1 MGVQQIAG
9 GTRRGGISLDA
20 LVLILVSGYTLH
32 QDSHTGIPYTTPWL
46 NAVAVGLLSLYLAL
60 DVLLAPLA
68 ALGKGAR
75 RLYYGGKGAVLAA
88 LVVLLLVW
96 PTVNFIGQ
104 RHAGRPQTVHDTS
117 INVEEATK
125 FLLAGKDPYAQTY
138 FNTPLAGFQWYSG
151 PQYGYEPNNPALWWT
166 DTFPG
171 QEEVTVPAML
181 ASQATLGWFDERFI
195 YLLALGVTVLL
206 LLRLAPTPTTRLAL
220 VAAVTLNP
228 LFVPEFIYGQNDI
241 LVLAEILAV
250 LYFSTMGRWRL
261 ALLALAAGCATKQ
274 TTLLL
279 VPIYLWW
286 LALRLGPRWPARL
299 ERLAP
304 LLPWLAV
311 PFILLVGPFAAW
323 DWPAFYGGNFGYV
336 GGTVPHSYPIQGY
349 NGWGAASFVLWSGL
363 VPGPNSYFPFW
374 VFEAGMALPLG
385 VLLARRMT
393 ARTPATVMLGAY
405 ATVLFPVFYFSRFFH
420 ASYVSFTI
428 ALLLVAYFA
437 HRPAPRADAALASD
451 GYRPDDGHISFD
463 VLVPLLLVPQL
474 IEIPN
479 NRANGVLVSITL
491 GLLLAYVVVAA
502 LAPWGRLYTEWARRL
517 AVAARAL
524 VLGALGAV
532 VIVTRSVSGIY
543 DRLHW
548 NIPFAFIHDT
558 ALQIEIGA
566 GALLKGV
573 NPYTMSFGDTPLP
586 HLYITPDMQGQ
597 ARPDLPL
604 THDPHLP
611 LGFLLGALP
620 QALFNALH
628 LLFDECYI
636 YLFFL
641 LGAAAL
647 LPLLVRVPTRGLALL
662 GAVLFSP
669 LFARAVIQGQDDVV
683 ALAALAAMLLLL
695 QRDRPLAAS
704 FAAGIALALK
714 ITVWPLAP
722 LLLVYI
728 AATSRGAVPPA
739 IRALP
744 VESGVGSRESG
755 AGSRKWRAERRRLYL
770 AERPRLAYLV
780 AVAGRSWGLLAPLLV
795 TTLPFIVWDARAFW
809 ADTVAYPL
817 GLMRD
822 AVPLD
827 VPWGTGFQTLGFG
840 RVALGAGWAH
850 ADGTAYIGPWLALAA
865 GALVLGVV
873 GVRLW
878 RAPSLPLLMAGYL
891 VLLFALEYFGRFMID
906 TSLGYLSVLAPLC
919 YFLAPPR
926 PAAQA
931 APLPLPVITESEV
944 GSRKSA
950 CTSNA
955 RSRTF
960 CTSSHRATT
969 SIWKGRRL
977 S

>member
-1 MGVQQIAG
+1 VGVQQISG

-20 LVLILVSGYTLH
+20 LTLILVTGYTLH
-32 QDSHTGIPYTTPWL
+32 NDSHTGIPYTTPWL
-46 NAVAVGLLSLYLAL
+46 NAVAVGLLGLYLAL

-68 ALGKGAR
+68 VAGRGSR
-75 RLYYGGKGAVLAA
+75 RIFYGGKGVVLAA
-88 LVVLLLVW
+88 LVALLLVW

-125 FLLAGKDPYAQTY
+125 FLLAGKDPYTQTY
-138 FNTPLAGFQWYSG
+138 FDTPLAKFGWHSE
-151 PQYGYEPNNPALWWT
+151 PMYGYGPNPALWWT

-181 ASQATLGWFDERFI
+181 LARATLGWFDERFI
-195 YLLALGVTVLL
+195 YLLALGVTVGL

-241 LVLAEILAV
+241 LVLAEILV
-250 LYFSTMGRWRL
+250 ILYFCTTARWRL

-279 VPIYLWW
+279 APILLWW
-286 LALRLGPRWPARL
+286 LAPRLGPRWPVRL
-299 ERLAP
+299 ERLAL
-304 LLPWLAV
+304 LLPWFAV

-323 DWPAFYGGNFGYV
+323 DWRAFYGGNFGYV

-349 NGWGAASFVLWSGL
+349 DGWGAASFVLWSGL

-374 VFEAGMALPLG
+374 VYEAGAALPLA
-385 VLLARRMT
+385 VLLLRRMS

-420 ASYVSFTI
+420 ESYIAFTI
-428 ALLLVAYFA
+428 DLLLVAYFA
-437 HRPAPRADAALASD
+437 HRPAPRAAALGGAPA
-451 GYRPDDGHISFD
+451 GYAPDDGHLSFD

-474 IEIPN
+474 IEHPN
-479 NRANGVLVSITL
+479 NRANGVLVSVVT
-491 GLLLAYVVVAA
+491 GLLLAYVMVAA
-502 LAPWGRLYTEWARRL
+502 LAPWGRLRTTWARRL

-524 VLGALGAV
+524 VLGGLAAVAV
-532 VIVTRSVSGIY
+532 VTRAMSGIY

-558 ALQIEIGA
+558 ALQIEVAA
-566 GALLKGV
+566 GALLKGK
-573 NPYTMSFGDTPLP
+573 NPYTMSFWDTPLP
-586 HLYITPDMQGQ
+586 HAYITPDMRGP

-620 QALFNALH
+620 QALFNARR
-628 LLFDECYI
+628 LLFDECYL
-636 YLFFL
+636 YLFAL
-641 LGAAAL
+641 LVAVAL
-647 LPLLVRVPTRGLALL
+647 LPALVRVPARGLALL

-683 ALAALAAMLLLL
+683 VLVALATMLLLL

-714 ITVWPLAP
+714 ITAWPLAP

-728 AATSRGAVPPA
+728 AATARGAIPPP

-744 VESGVGSRESG
+744 AKPEAEGDG
-755 AGSRKWRAERRRLYL
+755 RKARGERRRLYL
-770 AERPRLAYLV
+770 AERPRLAYALV
-780 AVAGRSWGLLAPLLV
+780 VAGRSWGLLPPLLV
-795 TTLPFIVWDARAFW
+795 TMLPFALWDARALW
-809 ADTVAYPL
+809 DDTVAYPL
-817 GLMRD
+817 GLMRH
-822 AVPLD
+822 AIPLD

-840 RVALGAGWAH
+840 RVALGAGWAQ
-850 ADGTAYIGPWLALAA
+850 ANGTTYAGPWLALVA
-865 GALVLGVV
+865 GALALGVV

-878 RAPSLPLLMAGYL
+878 RTPSLPLLMSGYL

-906 TSLGYLSVLAPLC
+906 TSLGYLAVLAPLC

-926 PAAQA
+926 PVARA
-931 APLPLPVITESEV
+931 APLPLPVPAADE
-944 GSRKSA
+944 
-950 CTSNA
+950 
-955 RSRTF
+955 
-960 CTSSHRATT
+960 RAVAV
-969 SIWKGRRL
+969 
-977 S
+977 